1 MNRQK
6 NTQKQKLSDCDQ
18 SLVDALRGNCGQTIS
33 ELVDLLGVTA
43 TAVRQ
48 RIDRLMAM
56 DLVGRQ
62 HEGSGR
68 GRPSFR
74 YFLTESGKLTAGDNL
89 GHLAVAL
96 WQEIQSLADRD
107 VRDRV
112 IKGATNRLAER
123 YAAEVSG
130 DSIAEKMASLA
141 TVFSNLD
148 IPIRSETIS
157 GSGLT
162 VLTVDGCPYPELSRD
177 NRDICDLERR
187 VVEKVIGAPV
197 DLCRC
202 QHDGD
207 QCCTFRE
214 ASVPAA
220 SEKKET
226 SGGLTAG
233 RNSETINE
241 SILNTIINQPETTK
255 LI

>member
-1 MNRQK
+1 MTLRK
-6 NTQKQKLSDCDQ
+6 STQRQKLSDCDQ

-33 ELVDLLGVTA
+33 ELEKVLGVTA

-56 DLVGRQ
+56 DLVGRH

-68 GRPSFR
+68 GRPSYR
-74 YFLTESGKLTAGDNL
+74 YFLTESGKQTAGDNL
-89 GHLAVAL
+89 RHLAVAL
-96 WQEIQSLADRD
+96 WQEIQSLPDRD
-107 VRDRV
+107 IRDRV
-112 IKGATNRLAER
+112 IKGTTDRLARR
-123 YAAEVSG
+123 YTAEISG
-130 DSIAEKMASLA
+130 ESVAEKMASLA

-157 GSGLT
+157 GSELP
-162 VLTVDGCPYPELSRD
+162 VLTVDSCPYPELSRD
-177 NRDICDLERR
+177 NREICELEQG

-214 ASVPAA
+214 AGGMSVST
-220 SEKKET
+220 SEADEVPVEM
-226 SGGLTAG
+226 
-233 RNSETINE
+233 NSESINK
-241 SILNTIINQPETTK
+241 SILKTIINQPETTK
-255 LI
+255 LT